1 MKDLICLSHLRWDFV
16 FQRPQH
22 LMARA
27 ARDRRVFFVEE
38 PVPADGEPRLEERDA
53 AEGVRVCV
61 PHLPDTNLAAAEVV
75 REIGR
80 LLEDLRERE
89 GIEDPVFW
97 HYTPMYGPVSE
108 AIGASAIVYDC
119 MDELSA
125 FRFAPPELLR
135 REEDLL
141 RRADLVF
148 TGGRS
153 LYEAKRDRHPR
164 TYLFPSSVDV
174 EHWKQARGSLPE
186 PPDLV
191 GIPHPR
197 LGYIGVI
204 DERMD
209 IELLAAVAAAR
220 PDWQW
225 LLLGPVVKI
234 DPATL
239 PQLPNVHA
247 LGMKR
252 YEELPGYLAHWDVAL
267 MPFAMNESTRFIS
280 PTKTPEYLAA
290 GLPVVSTPIRDVVH
304 TYGEPGLVEIANGAD
319 EFVLACERALR
330 DRDQNRQAKADALL
344 DTMSWDATW
353 RQMDGLIRE
362 VVERSEGKV
371 PEASATAVNQV
382 VV

>member
-22 LMARA
+22 LMVRA

-38 PVPADGEPRLEERDA
+38 PVLTDGEPRLEERNT

-61 PHLPDTNLAAAEVV
+61 PHLPNTDLGAPEVV
-75 REIGR
+75 QEIAR
-80 LLEDLRERE
+80 LLENLRERE
-89 GIEDPVFW
+89 GIRDPVLW
-97 HYTPMYGPVSE
+97 HYTPMYGPVTE
-108 AIGASAIVYDC
+108 GIRPSALIYDC
-119 MDELSA
+119 MDELAA
-125 FRFAPPELLR
+125 FRFAPPKLLR

-174 EHWKQARGSLPE
+174 EHWKQARDSLPE
-186 PPDLV
+186 PADLD

-197 LGYIGVI
+197 LGYVGVV

-209 IELLAAVAAAR
+209 IELLAEAAAAR

-234 DPATL
+234 DSATL
-239 PQLPNVHA
+239 PQFPNVHA

-267 MPFAMNESTRFIS
+267 MPFALNESTRFIS

-290 GLPVVSTPIRDVVH
+290 GLPVVSTPIRDVVRS
-304 TYGEPGLVEIANGAD
+304 YGEPGLVEIADGAE
-319 EFVLACERALR
+319 EFVQACERALR
-330 DRDQNRQAKADALL
+330 DRNKIRQKEADALL

-353 RQMDGLIRE
+353 RQMDQLIRE

-371 PEASATAVNQV
+371 PEARETAANQV